1 MRIINY
7 AIIGSGLSAFISSLK
22 IKNSI
27 VLAKFSPNRIFINRS
42 MNFYEYNNVGGNTNV
57 WGGYINLKLWKY
69 YLKKNKKFLNFYLKN
84 KFFTTCKISNI
95 KSFKNIGY
103 LKNKRTNYILRL
115 EKFFF
120 KKFINFELKKIKIK
134 NKYVFLSSTTKLI
147 KAKKV
152 NLCIGNLGLIK
163 VLKNSNLIKDSD
175 IVSYE
180 DGYVKYFF
188 NYNLNNNKY
197 YYIPMSIKQ
206 IFEKLLNKSYFYN
219 LKNNNKNII
228 VQAFS
233 RKKYIFK
240 HSVKEIVNSNSI
252 FFRGLKTNHIANL
265 RINNVPIKQFLY
277 SKSRRILVNC
287 SGTCKKYIPGS
298 ISQDLIYNA
307 YLGS

>member
-1 MRIINY
+1 
-7 AIIGSGLSAFISSLK
+7 
-22 IKNSI
+22 
-27 VLAKFSPNRIFINRS
+27 
-42 MNFYEYNNVGGNTNV
+42 
-57 WGGYINLKLWKY
+57 
-69 YLKKNKKFLNFYLKN
+69 
-84 KFFTTCKISNI
+84 
-95 KSFKNIGY
+95 
-103 LKNKRTNYILRL
+103 
-115 EKFFF
+115 
-120 KKFINFELKKIKIK
+120 
-134 NKYVFLSSTTKLI
+134 
-147 KAKKV
+147 
-152 NLCIGNLGLIK
+152 
-163 VLKNSNLIKDSD
+163 
-175 IVSYE
+175 
-180 DGYVKYFF
+180 
-188 NYNLNNNKY
+188 
-197 YYIPMSIKQ
+197 MSIKQ